1 MGVAV
6 IAGLTVATVLT
17 LVVMP
22 VTYHTLDE
30 FTGLAVSLPRAAS
43 SAPPCGASALWPAR
57 RESVTRQAVRA
68 LSS

>member
-17 LVVMP
+17 LVIVP

-30 FTGLAVSLPRAAS
+30 LSEAFHRLPATLRSRRTEPAAH
-43 SAPPCGASALWPAR
+43 P
-57 RESVTRQAVRA
+57 
-68 LSS
+68 